1 MKKSVF
7 IALLLLAAVGAQAQT
22 SLVGRVY
29 HHPNILTDELN
40 KLTADA
46 NKDMKKDVDKAIK
59 KAEEKKG
66 RKLTAEELAELN
78 KKVEEAQK
86 MMKALKEGMKTAVT
100 ITFKDEKTMVM
111 KADMKI
117 DDEVMKKA
125 GIPWAKRK
133 MMKVAMAVAPSEKAS
148 YERKGNLI
156 IVKDDNEVDTLR
168 LSDDGKYLSG
178 KMDKDTP
185 FRLTLIKQEIGR
197 AHV

>member
-7 IALLLLAAVGAQAQT
+7 IALLLLVAVGAQAQT

-29 HHPNILTDELN
+29 HHPNILTDDLN
-40 KLTADA
+40 KLTTEA
-46 NKDMKKDVDKAIK
+46 NKDIKKEVNEAIK

-66 RKLTAEELAELN
+66 RKLTAKELAELN
-78 KKVEEAQK
+78 KEVEEAQK
-86 MMKALKEGMKTAVT
+86 MLNALKEGMKTAVT

-133 MMKVAMAVAPSEKAS
+133 MMKVAMAMAPSEKAS

-156 IVKDDNEVDTLR
+156 IVRDDKEVDTLR

-185 FRLTLIKQEIGR
+185 FRLTLIKQDSK
-197 AHV
+197 

>member
-40 KLTADA
+40 KLTTEA

-59 KAEEKKG
+59 KAEEQKG

-86 MMKALKEGMKTAVT
+86 MVMALKVGMKTAVT

-185 FRLTLIKQEIGR
+185 FRLTLVKQQEKK
-197 AHV
+197 

>member
-1 MKKSVF
+1 MKKSF
-7 IALLLLAAVGAQAQT
+7 LIALLLLAAVGAQAQT

-86 MMKALKEGMKTAVT
+86 MLKALKEGMKTAVT

-185 FRLTLIKQEIGR
+185 FRLTLIKQQEKK
-197 AHV
+197 

>member
-59 KAEEKKG
+59 KAEEQKG

-86 MMKALKEGMKTAVT
+86 MMKALKDGMKTAVT

-185 FRLTLIKQEIGR
+185 FRLTLIKQENK
-197 AHV
+197 

>member
-1 MKKSVF
+1 MKKSF
-7 IALLLLAAVGAQAQT
+7 LIALLLLAAVGAQAQT

-29 HHPNILTDELN
+29 HHPNILADTMKE
-40 KLTADA
+40 LTANA

-66 RKLTAEELAELN
+66 RKLTAEELTELN

-86 MMKALKEGMKTAVT
+86 MMKALKDGMKTAVT

-117 DDEVMKKA
+117 DDEVLKKA

-133 MMKVAMAVAPSEKAS
+133 LIKAAMAIAPAEKSS

-185 FRLTLIKQEIGR
+185 FRLTLIKQENK
-197 AHV
+197 

>member
-40 KLTADA
+40 KLTTEA
-46 NKDMKKDVDKAIK
+46 NKDIKKEIDDAIK
-59 KAEEKKG
+59 KAEKKRG
-66 RKLTAEELAELN
+66 RKLTAKELAEIN
-78 KKVEEAQK
+78 KEVEEAQK
-86 MMKALKEGMKTAVT
+86 MLKALKEGMKTAVT

-156 IVKDDNEVDTLR
+156 IVRDDKEVDTLR

-185 FRLTLIKQEIGR
+185 FRLTLIKQENK
-197 AHV
+197 

>member
-1 MKKSVF
+1 MKKSF
-7 IALLLLAAVGAQAQT
+7 LIALLLLVAVGAQAQT

-40 KLTADA
+40 KLTTEA
-46 NKDMKKDVDKAIK
+46 NKDMKKNVDKAIK

-66 RKLTAEELAELN
+66 RKLTAEELAEIN
-78 KKVEEAQK
+78 KEVEEAQK
-86 MMKALKEGMKTAVT
+86 MMKALKDGMKTAVT

-156 IVKDDNEVDTLR
+156 IVRDDKEVDTLR

-185 FRLTLIKQEIGR
+185 FRLTLVKQQEKK
-197 AHV
+197 

>member
-7 IALLLLAAVGAQAQT
+7 IALLLLAAVGTQAQT

-40 KLTADA
+40 KLTTDA
-46 NKDMKKDVDKAIK
+46 NKDIKKEIDDAIK
-59 KAEEKKG
+59 KAEKKRG
-66 RKLTAEELAELN
+66 RKLTAKELAEIN
-78 KKVEEAQK
+78 KEVEEAQK
-86 MMKALKEGMKTAVT
+86 MLKALKEGMKTAVT
-100 ITFKDEKTMVM
+100 ISFKDEKTMVM

-156 IVKDDNEVDTLR
+156 IVRDDKEVDTLR

-185 FRLTLIKQEIGR
+185 FRLTLVKQQEKK
-197 AHV
+197 

>member
-40 KLTADA
+40 KLTTEA

-78 KKVEEAQK
+78 KEVEEAQK
-86 MMKALKEGMKTAVT
+86 MMKALKDGMKTAVT

-185 FRLTLIKQEIGR
+185 FRLTLVKQQEKK
-197 AHV
+197 

>member
-40 KLTADA
+40 KLTTEA

-66 RKLTAEELAELN
+66 RKLTTEELAEIN
-78 KKVEEAQK
+78 KEVEEAQK
-86 MMKALKEGMKTAVT
+86 MLKALKEGMKTAVT

-156 IVKDDNEVDTLR
+156 IVKDDKEVDTLR

-185 FRLTLIKQEIGR
+185 FRLTLVKQQEKK
-197 AHV
+197 

>member
-1 MKKSVF
+1 MKKSF
-7 IALLLLAAVGAQAQT
+7 LIALLLLVAVGAQAQT

-29 HHPNILTDELN
+29 HHPNILADTMKE
-40 KLTADA
+40 LTADV

-86 MMKALKEGMKTAVT
+86 MVMALKDGMKTAVT
-100 ITFKDEKTMVM
+100 ITFKDEKIMVM

-185 FRLTLIKQEIGR
+185 FRLTLVKQENK
-197 AHV
+197 

>member
-7 IALLLLAAVGAQAQT
+7 IALLLLAAVGTQAQT

-40 KLTADA
+40 KLTTDA
-46 NKDMKKDVDKAIK
+46 NKDIKKEIDDAIK
-59 KAEEKKG
+59 KAEKKRG
-66 RKLTAEELAELN
+66 RKLTAKELAEIN
-78 KKVEEAQK
+78 KEVEEAQK
-86 MMKALKEGMKTAVT
+86 MVMALKDGMKTAVT

-156 IVKDDNEVDTLR
+156 IVRDDKEVDTLR

-185 FRLTLIKQEIGR
+185 FRLALVKQQEKK
-197 AHV
+197 

>member
-22 SLVGRVY
+22 NLVGRVY

-86 MMKALKEGMKTAVT
+86 MMKALKDGMKTAVT

-156 IVKDDNEVDTLR
+156 IVKDDKEVDTLR

-185 FRLTLIKQEIGR
+185 FRLTLIKQENK
-197 AHV
+197 

>member
-7 IALLLLAAVGAQAQT
+7 IALLLLVAVGAQAQT

-40 KLTADA
+40 KLTTEA
-46 NKDMKKDVDKAIK
+46 NKDIKKEVNEAIK

-66 RKLTAEELAELN
+66 RKLTAKELAELN
-78 KKVEEAQK
+78 KEVEEAQK
-86 MMKALKEGMKTAVT
+86 MLNALKEGMKTAVT

-133 MMKVAMAVAPSEKAS
+133 MMKVAMAMAPSEKAS

-156 IVKDDNEVDTLR
+156 IVRDDKEVDTLR
-168 LSDDGKYLSG
+168 LSDDDKYLSG

-185 FRLTLIKQEIGR
+185 FRLTLIKQDSK
-197 AHV
+197 

>member
-86 MMKALKEGMKTAVT
+86 MMKALKDGMKTAVT

-185 FRLTLIKQEIGR
+185 FRLTLIKQENK
-197 AHV
+197 

>member
-1 MKKSVF
+1 MKKSF
-7 IALLLLAAVGAQAQT
+7 LIALLLLAAVGAQAQT

-40 KLTADA
+40 KLTTEA
-46 NKDMKKDVDKAIK
+46 NKDIKKEIDDAIK
-59 KAEEKKG
+59 KAEKKRG
-66 RKLTAEELAELN
+66 RKLTAKELAEIN
-78 KKVEEAQK
+78 KEVEEAQK
-86 MMKALKEGMKTAVT
+86 MLKALKEGMKTAVT

-185 FRLTLIKQEIGR
+185 FRLTLIKQENK
-197 AHV
+197 

>member
-46 NKDMKKDVDKAIK
+46 NKDIKKEIDDAIK
-59 KAEEKKG
+59 KAEKKRG
-66 RKLTAEELAELN
+66 RKLTAKELAEIN
-78 KKVEEAQK
+78 KEVEEAQK
-86 MMKALKEGMKTAVT
+86 MLKALKEGMKTAVT

-156 IVKDDNEVDTLR
+156 IVKDDKEVDTLR

-185 FRLTLIKQEIGR
+185 FRLTLIKQENK
-197 AHV
+197 

>member
-40 KLTADA
+40 KLTTEA
-46 NKDMKKDVDKAIK
+46 NKDIKKEIDDAIK
-59 KAEEKKG
+59 KAEKKRG
-66 RKLTAEELAELN
+66 RKLTAKELAEIN
-78 KKVEEAQK
+78 KEVEEAQK
-86 MMKALKEGMKTAVT
+86 MMKALKDGMKTAVT

-156 IVKDDNEVDTLR
+156 IVKDDKEVDTLR
-168 LSDDGKYLSG
+168 FSDDGKYLSG

-185 FRLTLIKQEIGR
+185 FRLTLVKQQEKK
-197 AHV
+197 

>member
-7 IALLLLAAVGAQAQT
+7 IALLLLVTVGAQAQT

-40 KLTADA
+40 KLTTEA
-46 NKDMKKDVDKAIK
+46 NKDIKKEIDDAIK
-59 KAEEKKG
+59 KAEKKRG
-66 RKLTAEELAELN
+66 RKLTAKELAEIN
-78 KKVEEAQK
+78 KEVEEAQK
-86 MMKALKEGMKTAVT
+86 MLKALKEGMKTAVT

-133 MMKVAMAVAPSEKAS
+133 LIKAATAIAPAEKSS

-156 IVKDDNEVDTLR
+156 IVKDDNEIDTLR

-185 FRLTLIKQEIGR
+185 FRLTLIKQENK
-197 AHV
+197 

>member
-7 IALLLLAAVGAQAQT
+7 IALLLLVAVGAQAQT

-40 KLTADA
+40 KLTTEA
-46 NKDMKKDVDKAIK
+46 NKDIKKEVNEAIK

-66 RKLTAEELAELN
+66 RKLTAKELAELN
-78 KKVEEAQK
+78 KEVEEAQK
-86 MMKALKEGMKTAVT
+86 MLNALKEGMKTAVT

-133 MMKVAMAVAPSEKAS
+133 MMKVAMAMAPSEKAS

-156 IVKDDNEVDTLR
+156 IVRDDKEVDTLR

-185 FRLTLIKQEIGR
+185 FRLTLIKQDSK
-197 AHV
+197 

>member
-1 MKKSVF
+1 MKKSF
-7 IALLLLAAVGAQAQT
+7 LIALLLLAAVGAQAQT

-40 KLTADA
+40 KLTTEA
-46 NKDMKKDVDKAIK
+46 NKDIKKEIDDAIK
-59 KAEEKKG
+59 KAEKKRG
-66 RKLTAEELAELN
+66 RKLTAEELTELN

-86 MMKALKEGMKTAVT
+86 MMKALKDGMKTAVT

-133 MMKVAMAVAPSEKAS
+133 LIKAATAIAPAEKSS
-148 YERKGNLI
+148 YERKGKLI

-185 FRLTLIKQEIGR
+185 FRLSLIKQ
-197 AHV
+197 

>member
-40 KLTADA
+40 KLTTEA

-78 KKVEEAQK
+78 KEVEEAQK
-86 MMKALKEGMKTAVT
+86 MLKALKEGMKTAVT

-156 IVKDDNEVDTLR
+156 IVKDDDEVDTLR

-185 FRLTLIKQEIGR
+185 FRLTLVKQQEKK
-197 AHV
+197 

>member
-156 IVKDDNEVDTLR
+156 IVRDDKEVDTLR

-185 FRLTLIKQEIGR
+185 FRLTLVKQQEKK
-197 AHV
+197 

>member
-1 MKKSVF
+1 
-7 IALLLLAAVGAQAQT
+7 
-22 SLVGRVY
+22 
-29 HHPNILTDELN
+29 
-40 KLTADA
+40 
-46 NKDMKKDVDKAIK
+46 
-59 KAEEKKG
+59 
-66 RKLTAEELAELN
+66 
-78 KKVEEAQK
+78 
-86 MMKALKEGMKTAVT
+86 
-100 ITFKDEKTMVM
+100 MVM

-156 IVKDDNEVDTLR
+156 IVKDDKEVDTLR

-185 FRLTLIKQEIGR
+185 FRLTLIKQENK
-197 AHV
+197 

>member
-40 KLTADA
+40 KLTTEA
-46 NKDMKKDVDKAIK
+46 NKDIKKEIDDAIK

-66 RKLTAEELAELN
+66 RKLTAEELTELN

-86 MMKALKEGMKTAVT
+86 MMKALKDGMKTAVT

-185 FRLTLIKQEIGR
+185 FRLTLIKQENK
-197 AHV
+197 

>member
-185 FRLTLIKQEIGR
+185 FRLTLIKQENK
-197 AHV
+197 

>member
-40 KLTADA
+40 KLTTEA

-59 KAEEKKG
+59 KAEEQKG

-185 FRLTLIKQEIGR
+185 FRLTLIKQENK
-197 AHV
+197 

>member
-29 HHPNILTDELN
+29 HHPNILADTMKE
-40 KLTADA
+40 LTADA

-59 KAEEKKG
+59 KAEEQKG

-86 MMKALKEGMKTAVT
+86 MLKALKEGMKTAVT

-185 FRLTLIKQEIGR
+185 FRLTLIKQENK
-197 AHV
+197 

>member
-86 MMKALKEGMKTAVT
+86 MLKALKEGMKTAVT

-156 IVKDDNEVDTLR
+156 IVRDDKEVDTLR

-185 FRLTLIKQEIGR
+185 LRLTLIKQENK
-197 AHV
+197 

>member
-29 HHPNILTDELN
+29 HHPNILADTMKE
-40 KLTADA
+40 LTADA

-86 MMKALKEGMKTAVT
+86 MMKALKDGMKTAVT

-133 MMKVAMAVAPSEKAS
+133 LIKAATAIAPAEKSS

-156 IVKDDNEVDTLR
+156 IVKDDNEIDTLR

-185 FRLTLIKQEIGR
+185 FRLTLIKQENK
-197 AHV
+197 

>member
-1 MKKSVF
+1 MKKSF
-7 IALLLLAAVGAQAQT
+7 LIALLLLAAVGAQAQT

-40 KLTADA
+40 KLTTEA
-46 NKDMKKDVDKAIK
+46 NKDIKKEIDDAIK
-59 KAEEKKG
+59 KAEKKRG
-66 RKLTAEELAELN
+66 RKLTAKELAEIN
-78 KKVEEAQK
+78 KEVEEAQK
-86 MMKALKEGMKTAVT
+86 MLKALKEGMKTAVT

-117 DDEVMKKA
+117 DDEIMKKA

-185 FRLTLIKQEIGR
+185 FRLTLVKQQEKK
-197 AHV
+197 

>member
-1 MKKSVF
+1 MKKSF
-7 IALLLLAAVGAQAQT
+7 LIALLLLVAVGTQAQT

-29 HHPNILTDELN
+29 HHPNILADTMKE
-40 KLTADA
+40 LTADA

-59 KAEEKKG
+59 KAEEQKG
-66 RKLTAEELAELN
+66 RKLAAEELAELN

-86 MMKALKEGMKTAVT
+86 MLKALKEGMKTAVT

-156 IVKDDNEVDTLR
+156 IVRDDKEVDTLR

-185 FRLTLIKQEIGR
+185 FRLTLVKQQEKK
-197 AHV
+197 

>member
-40 KLTADA
+40 KLTTEA

-59 KAEEKKG
+59 KAEEQKG

-78 KKVEEAQK
+78 KEVEEAQK

-156 IVKDDNEVDTLR
+156 IVKDDKEVDTLR

-185 FRLTLIKQEIGR
+185 FRLTLVKQQEKK
-197 AHV
+197 

>member
-1 MKKSVF
+1 MKKSF
-7 IALLLLAAVGAQAQT
+7 LIALLLLVAVGTQAQT

-29 HHPNILTDELN
+29 HHSNILADTMKE
-40 KLTADA
+40 LTADA
-46 NKDMKKDVDKAIK
+46 NKDMKKNVDEAIK

-66 RKLTAEELAELN
+66 RKLTTEELAELN

-86 MMKALKEGMKTAVT
+86 MMKALKDGMKTAVT

-133 MMKVAMAVAPSEKAS
+133 LIKAAMAIAPAEKSS

-185 FRLTLIKQEIGR
+185 FRLTLIKQENK
-197 AHV
+197 

>member
-29 HHPNILTDELN
+29 HHPNILADTMKE
-40 KLTADA
+40 LTADA
-46 NKDMKKDVDKAIK
+46 NKDMKKNVDEAIK

-66 RKLTAEELAELN
+66 RKLTTEELAELN

-86 MMKALKEGMKTAVT
+86 MVMALKDGMKTAVT

-133 MMKVAMAVAPSEKAS
+133 LIKAATAIAPAEKSS

-156 IVKDDNEVDTLR
+156 IVRDDKEVDTLR

-185 FRLTLIKQEIGR
+185 FRLTLVKQQEKK
-197 AHV
+197 

>member
-40 KLTADA
+40 KLTTEA
-46 NKDMKKDVDKAIK
+46 NKDIKKEIDDAIK
-59 KAEEKKG
+59 KAEKKRG
-66 RKLTAEELAELN
+66 RKLTAKELAEIN
-78 KKVEEAQK
+78 KEVEEAQK
-86 MMKALKEGMKTAVT
+86 MLKALKEGMKTAVT

-117 DDEVMKKA
+117 DDEVMKRA

-185 FRLTLIKQEIGR
+185 FRLTLIKQENK
-197 AHV
+197 

>member
-86 MMKALKEGMKTAVT
+86 MLKALKEGMKTAVT

-156 IVKDDNEVDTLR
+156 IVRDDKEVDTLR

-185 FRLTLIKQEIGR
+185 FRLTLIKQENK
-197 AHV
+197 